1 MTEKSSTPN
10 EAQDEATEQN
20 ARAPRLHVDR
30 REFLVGTATGVA
42 AVAGVIACDAK
53 AEPGATPVTPE
64 AAAPIGAA
72 PEAPSDQAPPADTK
86 SPDQPSDSPKTPER
100 NVGKGHI
107 VQVTHSGATTDI
119 KKTNTEIV
127 ELMVKEAMVKFTG
140 EKDLAAALGK
150 FFKVDD
156 VVGIKVNTLGSPY
169 ASVHPATAFAF
180 AKGLHALGIPKKNIT
195 IYDQYGSRMRKA
207 GFKTLGE
214 GAKDP
219 TDDFPVHFHETMNYE
234 ADKVETGGFF
244 KHKKK
249 DGYPKGTSAFPKLLG
264 KLTAVLNLCCVKDH
278 DLTGVTGA
286 LKNVSFGNIDRVPV
300 YHCLPDCNP
309 TCVHDGACN
318 VARIYTH
325 PQMGG
330 KVRLVACDAL
340 RVLFQGGPQDNMT
353 FKAAHNSLLVSTDP
367 VAIDRA
373 ILEIVN
379 GYRKERGL
387 KSIEEDKGGR
397 RAPRFIQAG
406 EKLGL
411 GVADLSKV
419 KWEKFE
425 LG

>member
-1 MTEKSSTPN
+1 MTEQNSKRG
-10 EAQDEATEQN
+10 QDEAAEQQT
-20 ARAPRLHVDR
+20 APGLRVDR
-30 REFLVGTATGVA
+30 REFVVGSAVGVAVATGLL
-42 AVAGVIACDAK
+42 ACN
-53 AEPGATPVTPE
+53 AEAETV
-64 AAAPIGAA
+64 A
-72 PEAPSDQAPPADTK
+72 PEARPVDTGAKAPVSPGRDEAPPVDTPPAE
-86 SPDQPSDSPKTPER
+86 PDDSSKIPER

-107 VQVTHSGATTDI
+107 VQVTHSKATEDI
-119 KKTNTEIV
+119 KKTNEEIV
-127 ELMVKEAMVKFTG
+127 RQMVAEAMTKLTG
-140 EKDLAAALGK
+140 EKDLASALGK
-150 FFKVDD
+150 FFKKED

-180 AKGLHALGIPKKNIT
+180 ADGLHAMGIPKNKIY

-219 TDDFPVHFHETMNYE
+219 SDDYPVHFHETLNYE
-234 ADKVETGGFF
+234 TDKVETGGFF

-249 DGYPKGTSAFPKLLG
+249 DGYPRGTSSFPKLLG

-286 LKNVSFGNIDRVPV
+286 LKNVSYGNVDRVPV
-300 YHCLPDCNP
+300 YHCLPECNP
-309 TCVHDGACN
+309 TCVHDGLCN
-318 VARIYTH
+318 VSRIYTH
-325 PQMGG
+325 ASMGG

-353 FKAAHNSLLVSTDP
+353 FKAAHNSVLVSTDP

-387 KSIEEDKGGR
+387 KTIEEDKGGR
-397 RAPRFIQAG
+397 RAPRFIEAG

-411 GVADLSKV
+411 GVADLSKI
-419 KWEKFE
+419 KWEKFN